1 MFKRKKAPMEIEEVI
16 NKKLKGDAQQNA
28 LGFVA
33 FLRGNEVRLEVNNI
47 SKDGCGCAIGDVGC
61 MAISKKPAH
70 IAPWTIW
77 FNSCD
82 FDESAPIDE
91 ALKET
96 AWANA
101 GICGHCHAG
110 WKDCGGGEQTIFGRK
125 FERLCHSPMMF
136 VNPDA
141 QTVEHAKKLLLMLK

>member
-1 MFKRKKAPMEIEEVI
+1 MLKRKKAPIAIEDI
-16 NKKLKGDAQQNA
+16 IRKKLKGDAQMNA
-28 LGFVA
+28 LSFVA
-33 FLRGNEVRLEVNNI
+33 FLRANEVQIRVNN
-47 SKDGCGCAIGDVGC
+47 DGGGCAFGEIGC

-77 FNSCD
+77 FGSCD
-82 FDESAPIDE
+82 FDESVPVDDT
-91 ALKET
+91 LKET

-110 WKDCGGGEQTIFGRK
+110 WEDCGGGEGTIFGKK

-141 QTVEHAKKLLLMLK
+141 RTVEHMKKLMLMLK